1 MFYVVCR
8 LLELLG
14 WFTNLVMR
22 PYKLSLLSFSVTVPK
37 TIELRNIS
45 LEVIELSKVTLIAKM
60 NQVKMFEYFL
70 TL

>member
-1 MFYVVCR
+1 VVCR

-22 PYKLSLLSFSVTVPK
+22 PYKLRLLSFSVTVPK

>member
-1 MFYVVCR
+1 
-8 LLELLG
+8 
-14 WFTNLVMR
+14 MR
-22 PYKLSLLSFSVTVPK
+22 PYKLRLLSFSVTVPK
-37 TIELRNIS
+37 TIELRNVS